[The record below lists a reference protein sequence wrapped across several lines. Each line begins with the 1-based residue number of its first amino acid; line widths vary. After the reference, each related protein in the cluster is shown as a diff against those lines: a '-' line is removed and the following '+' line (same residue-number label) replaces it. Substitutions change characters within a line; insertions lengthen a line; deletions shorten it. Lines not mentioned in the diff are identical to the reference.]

1 MLVKLKHDV
10 GIEIALPG
18 LPPSVVGIKPEL
30 LTYNGLHGKTFTYFQ
45 FPVTIAYAII
55 DYKCQGQTFTWVIV
69 DLKKPSNHSPAS
81 SPYVQLSRAKTLA
94 RLSILRPFD
103 PAELR
108 SDLSK
113 HLLAELEWQTQKAK
127 ETEALYI

>member
-1 MLVKLKHDV
+1 MK
-10 GIEIALPG
+10 
-18 LPPSVVGIKPEL
+18 
-30 LTYNGLHGKTFTYFQ
+30 
-45 FPVTIAYAII
+45 VTE
-55 DYKCQGQTFTWVIV
+55 
-69 DLKKPSNHSPAS
+69 KPSHTFSFPSQLHMPLPIINGHSPAS

-127 ETEALYI
+127 ET